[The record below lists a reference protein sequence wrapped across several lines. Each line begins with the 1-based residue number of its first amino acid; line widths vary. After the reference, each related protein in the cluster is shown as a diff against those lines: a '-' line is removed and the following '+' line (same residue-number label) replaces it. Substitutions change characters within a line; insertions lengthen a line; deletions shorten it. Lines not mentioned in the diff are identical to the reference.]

1 MKAKRMIASALVLS
15 MLASATAAWSA
26 SATDQVTLSA
36 EKVEAKAGS
45 TFTLN
50 VSLSDVPSAGIGIC
64 DFAVTY
70 DASIVSITE
79 VTAGAITDTGAD
91 EAATAYSSEA
101 PTFDTNIKNAG
112 TINVSWNTGLS
123 DSSYWIQKDGV
134 FMTIKGTVSADAK
147 VGDVSEFKFAPV
159 DRAASGSSSDKNAD
173 LLIGYLDAD
182 WNGVA
187 YDVATSNGSVTV
199 VGDTV
204 VTTTVAGT
212 TTGAPTTTTTVSK
225 ATSKLPESA
234 LYGDVNLDGSVTLAD
249 LVTFQKQQRGAMEF
263 NAQAEVNANVDLT
276 DPEVNAADVTAL
288 LKFLIGSIKDIPLQ

>member
-26 SATDQVTLSA
+26 SAADQVTLSA

-159 DRAASGSSSDKNAD
+159 DRAASGSSSDKNAG
-173 LLIGYLDAD
+173 LHIGKLEAER
-182 WNGVA
+182 NG
-187 YDVATSNGSVTV
+187 
-199 VGDTV
+199 
-204 VTTTVAGT
+204 
-212 TTGAPTTTTTVSK
+212 
-225 ATSKLPESA
+225 
-234 LYGDVNLDGSVTLAD
+234 
-249 LVTFQKQQRGAMEF
+249 
-263 NAQAEVNANVDLT
+263 QA
-276 DPEVNAADVTAL
+276 
-288 LKFLIGSIKDIPLQ
+288 